1 MGCLLVQSL
10 KLSKNRKL
18 WINCA
23 TKQRWSLIWMWFSV
37 FTGPETVLIKYS
49 FWLYYF
55 CSSYARSIVY
65 FSLLLVSF
73 RSPFSSLP
81 HNFICI
87 LPVFDRL
94 RSQSTAKIRVCTPTS
109 CILSYQMKVNKLI
122 RESAISARLLWDQ
135 PAWCLIGIR
144 QKTKTSTTSADT
156 PNNYCLGKGGMLRS
170 SALVLF
176 PGRRKSN
183 PFWSL
188 LKDRFVG
195 P

>member
-1 MGCLLVQSL
+1 MNQLCYQTALEFYLDVILCVHRSWDGFDKIFLLTLLLLFELRQIYCLLFFAARVIPVVSL
-10 KLSKNRKL
+10 FVSS
-18 WINCA
+18 
-23 TKQRWSLIWMWFSV
+23 TQLIFV
-37 FTGPETVLIKYS
+37 
-49 FWLYYF
+49 
-55 CSSYARSIVY
+55 
-65 FSLLLVSF
+65 
-73 RSPFSSLP
+73 
-81 HNFICI
+81 

-144 QKTKTSTTSADT
+144 EKTKTSTTSADA
-156 PNNYCLGKGGMLRS
+156 PNNYCLEKGGMLRS
-170 SALVLF
+170 SALILF

-188 LKDRFVG
+188 GLLGRSVRDRWGSFPARVD
-195 P
+195 